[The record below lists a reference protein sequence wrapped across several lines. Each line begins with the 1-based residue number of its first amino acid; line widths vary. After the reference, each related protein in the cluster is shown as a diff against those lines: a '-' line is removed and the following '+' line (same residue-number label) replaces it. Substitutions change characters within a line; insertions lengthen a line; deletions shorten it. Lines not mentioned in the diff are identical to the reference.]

1 MAVLNVR
8 NLPEQV
14 HRGLRQRA
22 ARHGR
27 SMEAEARAILAEACR
42 ADTENT
48 LSEDLRSWV
57 ERLYRGQV
65 PRSSAADLIAE
76 RRREAASD

>member
-27 SMEAEARAILAEACR
+27 SMEAEARAILTEACR

-48 LSEDLRSWV
+48 INEDLRAWV

-65 PRSSAADLIAE
+65 PRSSVADLIAE
-76 RRREAASD
+76 RRREAASE